1 MATKQT
7 FALIIKVMDHGES
20 DKIITFYC
28 PSHGKLSG
36 IAKGAKRSKKR
47 FVNKLE
53 LFTLLDIQYASNTCS
68 TLVRIDNADLINS
81 FVSLR
86 QKYDRYTASSL
97 LCELIIHWTR
107 ENDGDKKL
115 YNLLFWAFDKLDKGE
130 PISRTIILFQ
140 IRLLD
145 ILGFRPNLSGCLE
158 CGKLDAK
165 GSPYQFSPNRSGLI
179 CNRCAKNDT
188 ISPSFLSLST
198 AKLLLKAQDMDHNK
212 ISRLQFSSASTQEA
226 ITMLKRYERHL
237 LQREIHSWSFLPMD
251 R

>member
-7 FALIIKVMDHGES
+7 VALVIKVVDHGES

-28 PSHGKLSG
+28 PSHGKLNG

-53 LFTLLDIQYASNTCS
+53 LFTLLDIQYAANTRS
-68 TLVRIDNADLINS
+68 TLVRIDNADLINP
-81 FVSLR
+81 FVTLR
-86 QKYDRYTASSL
+86 QKYDRYAASIL
-97 LCELIIHWTR
+97 LCELVIHWTR

-115 YNLLFWAFDKLDKGE
+115 FDLLFWAFDKLDKGE
-130 PISRTIILFQ
+130 SITRTIILFQ

-145 ILGFRPNLSGCLE
+145 ILGFRPNLSECLE
-158 CGKLDAK
+158 CGRLDSE
-165 GSPYQFSPNRSGLI
+165 GSPYRFSPNRSGLV
-179 CNRCAKNDT
+179 CNKCAKNDT

-198 AKLLLKAQDMDHNK
+198 AKLLLKAQDMDHKK
-212 ISRLQFSSASTQEA
+212 ISRLQFSPASTQEA

-237 LQREIHSWSFLPMD
+237 LQRDITSWNYLTMD